1 MEKLVRYRKYTFL
14 IVSLIIRLIIYGI
27 TNDNYQ
33 RYLYLT
39 QDCPRSL
46 VDFAIMSLLLIVE
59 IIFIINYVLDYLNI
73 ELWVLLRLNKQE
85 YLMMIIKRVLLVNVL
100 LMLASSV
107 IILLMKVNFVY
118 LLIDRLVL
126 LFFSMI
132 STLILIKYQRNICYI
147 FLYLMMIIFRLLY

>member
-27 TNDNYQ
+27 TNGNYQ

-85 YLMMIIKRVLLVNVL
+85 YLMMIIKRVLLVNSL
-100 LMLASSV
+100 LMLASLS
-107 IILLMKVNFVY
+107 
-118 LLIDRLVL
+118 LIH
-126 LFFSMI
+126 I
-132 STLILIKYQRNICYI
+132 
-147 FLYLMMIIFRLLY
+147 